1 MRIFPMLFAFS
12 LSGCLLGW
20 EGYEE
25 PSETDTAADCGED
38 LDTEV
43 TDDVVDTVNDTAA
56 SEVALNA
63 VLEGA
68 MSSSGIQY
76 AAPSNLVEMGY
87 WTFGIE
93 SLDDDDHTVTIV
105 PTGFTFTLDADNDNR
120 FGLPTDDDMVAGD
133 VIHFCRFY
141 TAEPSGIVVPVE
153 PSDIGGPELNT
164 MSSDAYPTFSVETE
178 DVIIGLWCTT
188 FDDIPTGTKIAVSMQ
203 YEVTTSENVFDAS
216 TARTDNT
223 GTLPQYYV
231 RFD

>member
-1 MRIFPMLFAFS
+1 MRIFPMLFALS

-43 TDDVVDTVNDTAA
+43 IDDVVDTVNDTAA
-56 SEVALNA
+56 SEVVLNA

-68 MSSSGIQY
+68 MSSNGVQY
-76 AAPSNLVEMGY
+76 AQPGNLVEMGY
-87 WTFGIE
+87 WTFGID
-93 SLDDDDHTVTIV
+93 SLDDVGHTATIT
-105 PTGFTFTLDADNDNR
+105 PTGFTFTIDADNDNR
-120 FGLPTDDDMVAGD
+120 FGLPTDGDVVAGD

-141 TAEPSGIVVPVE
+141 TAEPNGIAVPVE

-164 MSSDAYPTFSVETE
+164 MSGGNYPSFIVSE
-178 DVIIGLWCTT
+178 DMIIGLWCTT
-188 FDDIPTGTKIAVSMQ
+188 LDDVPVNVKVAVSMQ
-203 YEVTTSENVFDAS
+203 YEVVGEDVFDAS
-216 TARTDNT
+216 TARTDNA
-223 GTLPQYYV
+223 GILPQYYV